1 MELSKIDVYAKSI
14 ILQAGDRIRQSFSEK
29 WTIETKADANDLVTN
44 IDREIELFFIEKIR
58 AFNTSHKIIGEE
70 GMGEKIQS
78 LDGVVW
84 IIDPI
89 DGTMNFVRQ
98 HRNFAI
104 SVGIYVDGIGKL
116 GYIYDVMRDHL
127 YHAIEGQGAYMNDQ
141 PLKAL
146 EEISLDKAIIGLNAV
161 WATPNKRIKHEPMIE
176 LVHKVRGT
184 RSYGSAALEIVSVAS
199 GRMDAYLSMRLSPW
213 DIAGGVMIAN
223 EVGAI
228 ASNLENQPINLLERD
243 TFIIANP
250 FIHKEI
256 VENYIELK

>member
-58 AFNTSHKIIGEE
+58 TFNSSHKIIGEE

>member
-58 AFNTSHKIIGEE
+58 AFNSSHKIIGEE

-127 YHAIEGQGAYMNDQ
+127 YHAIKGQGAYMNDQ
-141 PLKAL
+141 PLKTL